1 MSKKIFNCDLKNLSD
16 IRAFVAESLSEYDI
30 RTDIREQLVLATD
43 EACANTIIH
52 SNNCCAERIIELT
65 LDIIPDQKVAIRIV
79 DTGKT
84 PDLPNEI
91 QINIQENVRCGRRG
105 GMGLYLMQEM
115 VDQVIRLHEE
125 GKNITILEKR
135 LN

>member
-1 MSKKIFNCDLKNLSD
+1 MSKKVFSCDLKNLSD
-16 IRAFVAESLSEYDI
+16 IRAFVADSLNEYGI
-30 RTDIREQLVLATD
+30 RTEIREQLILATD

-52 SNNCCAERIIELT
+52 SNHCCNQRFIELS
-65 LDIIPDQKVAIRIV
+65 LDIIPEQKIAIQITDV
-79 DTGKT
+79 GKT
-84 PDLPNEI
+84 PELPNEI
-91 QINIQENVRCGRRG
+91 QINIQENIRCGKRG

-115 VDQVIRLHEE
+115 VDQIIRFHES

>member
-1 MSKKIFNCDLKNLSD
+1 MSKKVFSCDLKNLSD
-16 IRAFVAESLSEYDI
+16 IRAFVAQALDAYAI
-30 RTDIREQLVLATD
+30 RTEIREQVILATD

-52 SNNCCAERIIELT
+52 SNNCCNERFIELS
-65 LDIIPDQKVAIRIV
+65 LNIIPEQKIAIQIT
-79 DTGKT
+79 DTGKM
-84 PDLPNEI
+84 PDLPNEV
-91 QINIQENVRCGRRG
+91 QINIQENIRCSKRG

-115 VDQVIRLHEE
+115 VDQVIRFHES